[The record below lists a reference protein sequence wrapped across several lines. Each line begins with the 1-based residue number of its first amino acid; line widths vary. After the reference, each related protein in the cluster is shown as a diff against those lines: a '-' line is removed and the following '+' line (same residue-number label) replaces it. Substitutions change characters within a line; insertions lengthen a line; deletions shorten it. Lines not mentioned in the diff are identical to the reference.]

1 MEKEI
6 WKDIPNY
13 ENKYQV
19 SSLGRVKSLKCG
31 NLLSD
36 RLTDRGYNTAV
47 LYLNG
52 KPKTFKVHR
61 LVAFAFIDNKENKP
75 FINHKDGNKLNNRI
89 DNLEWV
95 THSENIRHAYSMGLN
110 SYDRN
115 KTRDSKGRF
124 ISSSQYNDY

>member
-6 WKDIPNY
+6 WMDIPNY

-19 SSLGRVKSLKCG
+19 SNLGRVKNVKHG

-61 LVAFAFIDNKENKP
+61 LVAFTFIENKENKK
-75 FINHKDGNKLNNRI
+75 FINHKDGNKLNNKI
-89 DNLEWV
+89 DNLECFMIKIKKEILRV
-95 THSENIRHAYSMGLN
+95 DL
-110 SYDRN
+110 
-115 KTRDSKGRF
+115 
-124 ISSSQYNDY
+124 